1 MNPPY
6 TLLARLYDR
15 LTPYAPAMNRHA
27 RKRILG
33 KMLPRV
39 RAVCDLGCGSGET
52 ALDFARR
59 GLKVFAVDLS
69 PTLCRITRAKARRAR
84 LPIRV
89 LCADM
94 RRFRLPEPVD
104 LLTCEFAALNHVP
117 RRADL
122 GRVLRGVA
130 RALRPGGWFLFDVNT
145 PKSFAEQI
153 PRGEWIAR
161 RGFKLV
167 LRGRY
172 DRRRQKAVLHFEWF
186 VPKGKLW
193 RHRREQVEH
202 VCWTDREIRRSLRR
216 TGFQRIRVW
225 DGMEVRPPSPDARR
239 GTDTYYLAQKP
250 IRTGGRRK

>member
-15 LTPYAPAMNRHA
+15 LTPYAPAMNRRA
-27 RKRILG
+27 RNRILG
-33 KMLPRV
+33 KILPRV

-69 PTLCRITRAKARRAR
+69 PTLCRITRAKARQAR
-84 LPIRV
+84 LPVRV

-104 LLTCEFAALNHVP
+104 LVTCEFAVLNHVP

-130 RALRPGGWFLFDVNT
+130 RVLRPGGWFLFDVNT
-145 PKSFAEQI
+145 PKCFAEQYTAAHWVEM
-153 PRGEWIAR
+153 P
-161 RGFKLV
+161 GFKLV
-167 LRGRY
+167 LHSRYAQRRG
-172 DRRRQKAVLHFEWF
+172 KAWLHFEWF
-186 VPKGKLW
+186 LPAGKLW
-193 RHRREQVEH
+193 RHRQERIEN
-202 VCWTDREIRRSLRR
+202 VCWTDEEIRRVLRSA
-216 TGFQRIRVW
+216 GFQRIRVW
-225 DGMEVRPPSPDARR
+225 DGVAVRPPLPGARR

-250 IRTGGRRK
+250 IRTGGRRT